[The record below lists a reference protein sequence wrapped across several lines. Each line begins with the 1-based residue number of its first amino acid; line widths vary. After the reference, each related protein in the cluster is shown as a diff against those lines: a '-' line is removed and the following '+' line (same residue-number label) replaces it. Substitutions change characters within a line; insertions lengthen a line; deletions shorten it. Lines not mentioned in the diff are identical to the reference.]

1 MNMKTFLAFVAGAL
15 LGAVGMKY
23 YLDKRYFDPIDEFE
37 EDDEPRPETSDKPKT
52 EKTADDNNAEAETDE
67 AARIEYNKVAAQYA
81 EETEKKGP
89 YIIDRSEFNDGTVKT
104 HCTYSYFE
112 DGIFTDEYNEI
123 VEDAEEALG
132 MTIADVDAYFE
143 ENEDDLLYVRNEARY
158 CDYEILREG
167 ITYKD
172 PNEEE

>member
-1 MNMKTFLAFVAGAL
+1 MNGKTFLAFVVGAAIGAAGTWYYL
-15 LGAVGMKY
+15 NRKY
-23 YLDKRYFDPIDEFE
+23 YGPV
-37 EDDEPRPETSDKPKT
+37 DEPEDEDEYPDTPKDDKTPEKT
-52 EKTADDNNAEAETDE
+52 EDGDKEDETDE
-67 AARIEYNKVAAQYA
+67 AARIEYDKVAAQYTK
-81 EETEKKGP
+81 EKEKKAP
-89 YIIDRSEFNDGTVKT
+89 YVISRDEFNDGTMRT

-132 MTIADVDAYFE
+132 MTIADVAAYFE
-143 ENEDDLLYVRNEARY
+143 EDEDDLLYVRNEARY

-172 PNEEE
+172 PDEEE

>member
-1 MNMKTFLAFVAGAL
+1 MNGKTFLAFLAGAAI
-15 LGAVGMKY
+15 GAAGAWYYFNKKY
-23 YLDKRYFDPIDEFE
+23 YGPV
-37 EDDEPRPETSDKPKT
+37 DEPEDEDYDTPDKTPDESKPEYGDK
-52 EKTADDNNAEAETDE
+52 EDETDE
-67 AARIEYNKVAAQYA
+67 AARIEYNKVAAQYT

-89 YIIDRSEFNDGTVKT
+89 YVISRDEFNDGSMRT

-112 DGIFTDEYNEI
+112 DGIFTDEYNDI
-123 VEDAEEALG
+123 VEDVEEALG
-132 MTIADVDAYFE
+132 MTVADVAAYFE
-143 ENEDDLLYVRNEARY
+143 EDEDDLLYVRNESRY

>member
-1 MNMKTFLAFVAGAL
+1 MNTKTLFAFVAGAVI
-15 LGAVGMKY
+15 GAVGMKY
-23 YLDKRYFDPIDEFE
+23 YLDKRYFGPIDEP
-37 EDDEPRPETSDKPKT
+37 DDEEEESPKVEREPKS
-52 EKTADDNNAEAETDE
+52 EKTTADASTEDETDE
-67 AARIEYNKVAAQYA
+67 AARIEYNKVASQYT
-81 EETEKKGP
+81 EETEKKAP
-89 YIIDRSEFNDGTVKT
+89 YVISREEFNDGTMPT

-112 DGIFTDEYNEI
+112 DGIFEDEYNEI

-132 MTIADVDAYFE
+132 FTAAKMAEMFKD
-143 ENEDDLLYVRNEARY
+143 NEDDLIYIRNEARY

>member
-1 MNMKTFLAFVAGAL
+1 MTLKTLLVFFAGAAV
-15 LGAVGMKY
+15 GAIGMKY
-23 YLDKRYFDPIDEFE
+23 YLDKRYFGPIDEP
-37 EDDEPRPETSDKPKT
+37 DDEEEESPKVERESKS
-52 EKTADDNNAEAETDE
+52 EKTTDDTNTEDETDE
-67 AARIEYNKVAAQYA
+67 AARIEYNKVASQYT
-81 EETEKKGP
+81 EETEKKAP
-89 YIIDRSEFNDGTVKT
+89 YVISREEFNDGTMPT

-112 DGIFTDEYNEI
+112 DGVFEDEYNDI

-132 MTIADVDAYFE
+132 FTAAQMAEMFKD
-143 ENEDDLLYVRNEARY
+143 NEDDLIYIRNEARY

>member
-1 MNMKTFLAFVAGAL
+1 MNGKTFFAFVIGAAVGVAGAW
-15 LGAVGMKY
+15 Y
-23 YLDKRYFDPIDEFE
+23 YFNKRYFGQVDELIEDE
-37 EDDEPRPETSDKPKT
+37 EDPPKTPRDPEIDGDSDK
-52 EKTADDNNAEAETDE
+52 EDETDE
-67 AARIEYNKVAAQYA
+67 AARIEYDKVAAQDTK
-81 EETEKKGP
+81 ETEKKGP
-89 YIIDRSEFNDGTVKT
+89 YVISRDEFNDGTMRT

-132 MTIADVDAYFE
+132 MTVADVAAYFE
-143 ENEDDLLYVRNEARY
+143 EDEDDLLYVRNESRY

>member
-1 MNMKTFLAFVAGAL
+1 MNGKTFLAFLAGAAI
-15 LGAVGMKY
+15 GAAGTWYYFNKKY
-23 YLDKRYFDPIDEFE
+23 YGPV
-37 EDDEPRPETSDKPKT
+37 DEPEDEDYDTPDKAPDEPKQ
-52 EKTADDNNAEAETDE
+52 EDGDKDDDTDE
-67 AARIEYNKVAAQYA
+67 AARIEYNKVAAQYT

-89 YIIDRSEFNDGTVKT
+89 YVISRDEFNDGTMRT

-123 VEDAEEALG
+123 VEDVEEALG
-132 MTIADVDAYFE
+132 MTVADVAAYFE
-143 ENEDDLLYVRNEARY
+143 EDEDDLLYVRNESRY